1 MNTRYV
7 VGVGRLE
14 LPASWSRTKRA
25 TNCATPRNSFY
36 IIISAG
42 KLVKNYLLYN
52 KNPLIICYC
61 KKCFDDVELID
72 FHLTELYMDKR
83 LERILP
89 KVQKPARYTGG
100 EFNQIIKNKDEV
112 ELRLAFCF
120 PDTYEIGMSN
130 LGMGILYSTMNELP
144 YVWCERVYAPWG
156 DMYEQMK
163 QNNIP
168 LYALE
173 SGDPISKHDVLAF
186 SIGYE
191 MAYTTVLDM
200 IDMAG
205 LPIHSADRKD
215 LLPIVIAGG
224 TAALN
229 PEPMADFVDVCL
241 LGEGEEMNNEFLA
254 LLRIAKAENWTKL
267 KFLEQAAHIKGV
279 LIPSFYTPV
288 LNEDNTI
295 NHFDVHQGA
304 PERVTKRIVEDLNS
318 VHFPLSPI
326 VPSTEVVHDRVNL
339 ELFRG
344 CVRGCRFCQA
354 GHVYRPIRAK
364 SPKLLAEQGKALLK
378 NTGCQDIT
386 LLSLS
391 SSDYRCLSELCD
403 ELLEYCEPRS
413 IGLSLPSLRADN
425 FSIDIM
431 HRIQKTRKSG
441 LTFAPEAG
449 SQRLRDAINKNVREE
464 DLLNTCR
471 LAFEGGWNTIKLYFM
486 LGLPT
491 ETDEDILGIAELANQ
506 VLHTWRL
513 YSKNKNRG
521 VRITVST
528 SCFVPKP
535 HSPFQWEQQVTM
547 EEYIRRVHLLR
558 DNMKAKNVVYNWHD
572 PQTSYIEAT
581 LSRGDRRM
589 GKVIE
594 NVWRDGGRLEAWSD
608 YFSFERWMKAFND
621 AGVDPVFYANRERE
635 KDEIMPWDIVDVG
648 VRKAH
653 LWHEREQ
660 AYKSELSPDC
670 RRQCSACGAA
680 KLLNGGKCDG

>member
-1 MNTRYV
+1 
-7 VGVGRLE
+7 
-14 LPASWSRTKRA
+14 
-25 TNCATPRNSFY
+25 
-36 IIISAG
+36 
-42 KLVKNYLLYN
+42 
-52 KNPLIICYC
+52 
-61 KKCFDDVELID
+61 
-72 FHLTELYMDKR
+72 MDKR

-100 EFNQIIKNKDEV
+100 EYNQIIKNKDEV

-163 QNNIP
+163 QNGVA
-168 LYALE
+168 LYVLE
-173 SGDPISKHDVLAF
+173 SGDPISEHDVLAF

-191 MAYTTVLDM
+191 MAYSTVLDM
-200 IDMAG
+200 MDMAG
-205 LPIHSADRKD
+205 IPIHSADRKT
-215 LLPIVIAGG
+215 LLPLVIAGG

-229 PEPMADFVDVCL
+229 PEPMADFIDIFL
-241 LGEGEEMNNEFLA
+241 LGEGEEMNNELLA
-254 LLRIAKAENWTKL
+254 LLRTAKAEGWSKQD
-267 KFLEQAAHIKGV
+267 FLEKASRIGGV
-279 LIPSFYTPV
+279 YVPSFYKPV
-288 LNEDNTI
+288 YNDDCTI
-295 NHFDVHQGA
+295 NHFDVHPGA
-304 PERVTKRIVEDLNS
+304 PEKVTKRIIADMNS

-364 SPKLLAEQGKALLK
+364 SPELLAEQGKALLK

-403 ELLEYCEPRS
+403 ELLGYCEPRS

-425 FSIDIM
+425 FSMDIM

-449 SQRLRDAINKNVREE
+449 SQRLRDAINKNVTEE
-464 DLLNTCR
+464 DLLHTCR

-513 YSKNKNRG
+513 YAKNKNRG

-547 EEYIRRVHLLR
+547 EEYIRKVHLLR
-558 DNMKAKNVVYNWHD
+558 DNIKAKNVVYNWHD

-589 GKVIE
+589 GSVIE
-594 NVWRDGGRLEAWSD
+594 NVWRAGGRLEAWSD
-608 YFSFERWMKAFND
+608 YFSFDRWMKAFDD
-621 AGVDPVFYANRERE
+621 AGVDPTFYAHRLRD
-635 KDEIMPWDIVDVG
+635 KDEIMPWDNVDVG
-648 VRKAH
+648 VRRAH

-670 RRQCSACGAA
+670 RKQCSACGAA
-680 KLLNGGKCDG
+680 KLLKGGKCDG